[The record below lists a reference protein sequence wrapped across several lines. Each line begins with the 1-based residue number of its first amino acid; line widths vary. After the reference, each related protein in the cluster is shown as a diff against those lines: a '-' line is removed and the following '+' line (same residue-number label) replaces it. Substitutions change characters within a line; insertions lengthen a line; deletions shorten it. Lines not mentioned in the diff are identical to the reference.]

1 MVPSISDAGNT
12 GQLHVQ
18 KMILV
23 HLLTPS
29 TKTHSKCIKH
39 LNMRPHSIKLLEE
52 NAGRKTFAIN
62 CSNKL
67 CDPPLRGMKGNTKIQ
82 KWDLSQLQSLC
93 TAKENIHEMKRQPTD
108 CEKILAND
116 ATNNKELSRIFKCL
130 IQGYTKKQTT

>member
-1 MVPSISDAGNT
+1 
-12 GQLHVQ
+12 
-18 KMILV
+18 MILV

-29 TKTHSKCIKH
+29 TKTHCKCIKH
-39 LNMRPHSIKLLEE
+39 LNIRPHSIKLLEE

-116 ATNNKELSRIFKCL
+116 ATNDKELSKYSNIS
-130 IQGYTKKQTT
+130 YTFIPKNKQLN